1 MKNLEILSR
10 EQVAPETQ
18 GIFDAL
24 KKKVGMV
31 PNLYATTAHSHAG
44 LVSLLTL
51 GENLDGGEFNAK
63 EGEAIA
69 LAVAETNAC
78 TYCLS
83 AHTAIGK
90 MVGFN
95 EDETVQLRTGEIA
108 DAKLSALTKLAK
120 SLTENRGH
128 ADQALIDN
136 FLAAGYSKAALVEL
150 VGHVVKN
157 TFTNYINHIADTT
170 VDFPVVKPLE
180 TEATA

>member
-31 PNLYATTAHSHAG
+31 PNLYATIANSHAG

-90 MVGFN
+90 MVGFS
-95 EDETVQLRTGEIA
+95 EEETIKFHLKR
-108 DAKLSALTKLAK
+108 
-120 SLTENRGH
+120 
-128 ADQALIDN
+128 
-136 FLAAGYSKAALVEL
+136 
-150 VGHVVKN
+150 
-157 TFTNYINHIADTT
+157 
-170 VDFPVVKPLE
+170 
-180 TEATA
+180 

>member
-31 PNLYATTAHSHAG
+31 PNLYATIANSHAG

-90 MVGFN
+90 MVGFS
-95 EDETVQLRTGEIA
+95 EEETIKLRTGEIE
-108 DAKLSALTKLAK
+108 DTKLSALTRLAK
-120 SLTENRGH
+120 SLTETRGH

-136 FLAAGYSKAALVEL
+136 FLAAGYSKGALVDL

-157 TFTNYINHIADTT
+157 TFTNYINHVADTT
-170 VDFPVVKPLE
+170 VDFPVVKPL
-180 TEATA
+180 TEVPA